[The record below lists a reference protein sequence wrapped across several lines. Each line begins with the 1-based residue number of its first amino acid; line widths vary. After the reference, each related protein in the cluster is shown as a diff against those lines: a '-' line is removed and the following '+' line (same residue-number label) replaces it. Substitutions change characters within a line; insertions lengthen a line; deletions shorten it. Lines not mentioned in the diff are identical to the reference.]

1 MASYNWTPVV
11 MSLLSHLQKAGVTIT
26 AVDNGEELIKI
37 DNSASNLK
45 QRKAASEG
53 IVSVDE
59 SYVRLRYGP
68 EQKRAHLF
76 VVLGNDPEE
85 TVCDYWTADDSG
97 IVDNAIDNF
106 IAAWEGKKCPIIDD

>member
-11 MSLLSHLQKAGVTIT
+11 MSLLNHLQKAGVTIT
-26 AVDNGEELIKI
+26 AVDNGEDLIEI
-37 DNSASNLK
+37 DNSVSNLK
-45 QRKAASEG
+45 QRKAACEE

-59 SYVRLRYGP
+59 SYVRLGYGP

-76 VVLGNDPEE
+76 IVLGNEPCE
-85 TVCDYWTADDSG
+85 TVCDYGTADDSG

-106 IAAWEGKKCPIIDD
+106 IAAWEGRKCPMVND